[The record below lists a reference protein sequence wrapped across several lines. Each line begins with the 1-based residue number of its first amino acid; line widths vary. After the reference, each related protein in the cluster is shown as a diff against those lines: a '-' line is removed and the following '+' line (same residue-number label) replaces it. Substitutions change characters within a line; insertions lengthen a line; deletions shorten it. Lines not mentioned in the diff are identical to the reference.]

1 MWDHRAHA
9 MNRGALRP
17 AAGYALIVLAIALTT
32 ALLTCAGCGPAAQ
45 QHRTLNLVTDIADPT
60 YDAALDGCDAARDF
74 IVARQGSTE
83 AQDVSDMQ
91 AINDVCDTVVDGFEV
106 LRGTQITARAYI
118 DNGLEGAATEA
129 VRQALAAW
137 ADLQALVPR
146 IQRLTSG
153 GES

>member
-1 MWDHRAHA
+1 MWDHLAHA
-9 MNRGALRP
+9 LNRGALRP

-60 YDAALDGCDAARDF
+60 YEAALAGCDAARDY
-74 IVARQGSTE
+74 IVARQGTSE
-83 AQDVSDMQ
+83 AEDTADM
-91 AINDVCDTVVDGFEV
+91 ARVNGFCDTIVEGFEA
-106 LRGTQITARAYI
+106 LRGGQVTARAYI

-129 VRQALAAW
+129 VREALAAW
-137 ADLQALVPR
+137 GELQELVPR